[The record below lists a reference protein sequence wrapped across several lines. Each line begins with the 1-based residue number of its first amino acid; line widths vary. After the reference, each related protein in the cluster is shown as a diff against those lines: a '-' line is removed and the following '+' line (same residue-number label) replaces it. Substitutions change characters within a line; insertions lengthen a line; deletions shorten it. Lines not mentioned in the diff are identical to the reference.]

1 MENELKQME
10 ANQKIWLSKFRNVVT
25 ILFLGF
31 ASGTIVADYMFIYR
45 IQKDCETLK
54 QFRIGNSAY
63 MCMGR

>member
-1 MENELKQME
+1 MEDELKQME
-10 ANQKIWLSKFRNVVT
+10 TNHKIWLNKFRNVVT

-31 ASGTIVADYMFIYR
+31 AMGTIVSDYMFIYR

>member
-1 MENELKQME
+1 MNDD
-10 ANQKIWLSKFRNVVT
+10 NKFLFNKLRNFAT

-31 ASGTIVADYMFIYR
+31 AMGTIVSDYFFIYR